1 MASIKTLYV
10 ALSAL
15 AVLIA
20 ACGGNASDN
29 QNPHGS
35 AKRGQL
41 SHGQEGRKEEKER
54 KNKKDEPEPTKSP
67 APEGNVVRVRV
78 AGGRVQG
85 VEDTIDVAVGEKLTI
100 LVHCDS
106 ADEVHVHGYNL
117 FDDVGPGQ
125 QAEIELTADIP
136 GVFEVEL
143 EDAHLLLFELQ
154 VQ

>member
-10 ALSAL
+10 ALFAL
-15 AVLIA
+15 AVFTA
-20 ACGGNASDN
+20 ACGGDVTDN
-29 QNPHGS
+29 QNPPGS
-35 AKRGQL
+35 ANGGQ

-54 KNKKDEPEPTKSP
+54 KDKKDEPEPTKSP

-85 VEDTIDVAVGEKLTI
+85 VEDTVDVAVGAKLTI
-100 LVHCDS
+100 LVRCDS

-117 FDDVGPGQ
+117 FDDVSPGQ
-125 QAEIELTADIP
+125 QAELEFTADIP

>member
-1 MASIKTLYV
+1 MASIKTRCV
-10 ALSAL
+10 ALFAL
-15 AVLIA
+15 AVLTA
-20 ACGGNASDN
+20 ACGGDASDN
-29 QNPHGS
+29 QNAHGS
-35 AKRGQL
+35 AKGGQQ
-41 SHGQEGRKEEKER
+41 SDGQEGRKKEKER
-54 KNKKDEPEPTKSP
+54 KDKKDKPEPTKSP

-78 AGGRVQG
+78 AGGLVQG
-85 VEDTIDVAVGEKLTI
+85 VEDTVDVAVGEKLTI
-100 LVHCDS
+100 LVRSDA

-143 EDAHLLLFELQ
+143 EDAHLLLFELR